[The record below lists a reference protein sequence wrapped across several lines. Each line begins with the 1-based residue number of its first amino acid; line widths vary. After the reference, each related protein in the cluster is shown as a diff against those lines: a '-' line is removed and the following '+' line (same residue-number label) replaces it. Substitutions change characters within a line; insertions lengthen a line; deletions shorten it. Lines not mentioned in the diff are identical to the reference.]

1 MAIQVTTK
9 KFSGRVLV
17 IDDNWI
23 SLKLIASMLEG
34 FGLTTV
40 ISDSGQDGIQVL
52 MDEKFDMIF
61 LDCSMPEV
69 DGYSVS
75 KQVRAFEKSGRR
87 LPIIAFTAND
97 SIENRQLC
105 KNAGMDGLFAKPYSY
120 TSLEELLQKYFVPM
134 PAVETK

>member
-1 MAIQVTTK
+1 MTPAATI

-40 ISDSGQDGIQVL
+40 ISDSGQDGLQVL
-52 MDEKFDMIF
+52 MDEKFDLIF

-69 DGYSVS
+69 DGYAVA
-75 KQVRAFEKSGRR
+75 QQIRAFEKEGRR

-97 SIENRQLC
+97 SIENRRLC

-120 TSLEELLQKYFVPM
+120 TSLEDLLQKYFVPM
-134 PAVETK
+134 PTAEAK